1 MILTAREGAQS
12 SLTPIDPKPNIHSA
26 EQPKD
31 LASASPSQ
39 KKWTPTPQAF
49 EKLLAALAVAPEE
62 AGKIYEQ
69 VRLKLL
75 RYFERNGVTNA
86 DHYADVTLDRVM
98 RRIDEGEI
106 IDNIMAFI
114 FKVASFVRM
123 EAWKEEKQ
131 LHKAEEEIK
140 RTTTVIVDP
149 PVVDQNPRQF
159 CLDRCLSNLPV
170 ETRKLMLDYYNEE
183 GSAKIRLRKQMAK
196 RLGIEINALRIRAH
210 RIRHNLETCVK
221 NCVSQQ
227 V

>member
-12 SLTPIDPKPNIHSA
+12 SLTPIDPQPNIHSA
-26 EQPKD
+26 KKPKD

-49 EKLLAALAVAPEE
+49 EKLLAALDADPEE
-62 AGKIYEQ
+62 AARIYEH

-75 RYFERNGVTNA
+75 RYFERNGVA
-86 DHYADVTLDRVM
+86 DADRYADVTLDRVM

-106 IDNIMAFI
+106 IENVMAFI

-131 LHKAEEEIK
+131 LRKAEEEIK
-140 RTTTVIVDP
+140 KATTEITERLDVD
-149 PVVDQNPRQF
+149 DDPRQF
-159 CLDRCLSNLPV
+159 CFDRCLNNLPV
-170 ETRKLMLDYYNEE
+170 ETRLLVLEYYSEE
-183 GSAKIRLRKQMAK
+183 GGEKIRLRKQLAK
-196 RLGIEINALRIRAH
+196 RLGIEMNALRIRAH
-210 RIRHNLETCVK
+210 RIRGNLESCVK
-221 NCVSQQ
+221 SCISQ